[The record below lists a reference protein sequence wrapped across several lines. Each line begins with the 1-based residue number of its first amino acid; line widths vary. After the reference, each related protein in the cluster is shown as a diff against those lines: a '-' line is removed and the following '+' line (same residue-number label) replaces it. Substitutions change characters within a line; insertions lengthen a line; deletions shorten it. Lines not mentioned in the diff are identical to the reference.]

1 MLGLGKFAKLPLR
14 RKAIFLYLF
23 ILLVIGGVLRFFN
36 LNWDQG
42 HFFHPDERNIALA
55 VTRIEFFSNLNP
67 EFFAYG
73 SFPIYIYRAIAD
85 ILVFLTGSSLWISQ
99 WPYINFIG
107 RNVSAFFSVL
117 TILFVFVLV
126 KKIFSE
132 KMALLSAFFITFC
145 PFLIQLAHFS
155 ITESL
160 LVFQLLIILIFC
172 LRIISKKTKTT
183 DFLFLG
189 IVLGLALSTK
199 TAALSFLIIP
209 FLSII
214 FKRPKLKE
222 LILLA
227 FSTVLV
233 FLIFSPFIILDYQ
246 SFLESMRYE
255 GGVVSGILKVPYTY
269 QFEKT
274 HIYLFQI
281 KNFFWQM
288 GPVAGMGILGFLS
301 LLALAIKKKDKK
313 LILFLSFPF
322 CYFLYVGA
330 WHTKFI
336 RYMAPLLP
344 FLAICAS
351 WLLLKIKE
359 KYKILGYFLIGFFL
373 AITIIWGLAF
383 SFIYAKE
390 QTRITASKWIYGN
403 ILKGSII
410 LQEHWDDGLPVDFED
425 HHPSEYILSQLT
437 IYDTDSEEKIKALS
451 SSLERGDYLVISSRR
466 LYGTLINLPE
476 IYPLTSRYYK
486 LLFAEKLGFR
496 LEQEFTSYPKI
507 FGWEIRDDKSE
518 ETFQVYDHPKV
529 MIFKNNER
537 FLKEKI
543 ANLIKE

>member
-1 MLGLGKFAKLPLR
+1 MFRFRKLAKLPLR

-23 ILLVIGGVLRFFN
+23 ILMVIGGVLRFFN

-55 VTRIEFFSNLNP
+55 VTRIEFFNNLNP

-73 SFPIYIYRAIAD
+73 SFPIYIYRALAD
-85 ILVFLTGSSLWISQ
+85 ILVFLTGSSLWTSQ

-117 TILFVFVLV
+117 TIGLIFILV
-126 KKIFSE
+126 RKLFSE
-132 KMALLSAFFITFC
+132 KAALLSAFFIAFS

-160 LVFQLLIILIFC
+160 LIFQLLIILVLC
-172 LRIISKKTKTT
+172 LKIISKKKKTA

-189 IVLGLALSTK
+189 VILGLALSTK
-199 TAALSFLIIP
+199 TAVLSFLIIP

-214 FKRPKLKE
+214 FKRPKFKE
-222 LILLA
+222 LILLF
-227 FSTVLV
+227 FSTVFV
-233 FLIFSPFIILDYQ
+233 FLTFSPFIILDYQ
-246 SFLESMRYE
+246 SFLESMKYE
-255 GGVVSGILKVPYTY
+255 GGVVRGTLKVPYTY
-269 QFEKT
+269 QFDKT
-274 HIYLFQI
+274 LSYLFQI

-288 GPVAGMGILGFLS
+288 GPVAGAGILGFLS
-301 LLALAIKKKDKK
+301 LLVLAVKKKDKK
-313 LILFLSFPF
+313 LILFLSFPL
-322 CYFLYVGA
+322 CYFLYVGT

-351 WLLLKIKE
+351 WILLKIKE
-359 KYKILGYFLIGFFL
+359 KYKVLGYFLIGSFL
-373 AITIIWGLAF
+373 TVTVVWGLAF

-390 QTRITASKWIYGN
+390 QTRITASKWIYDHV
-403 ILKGSII
+403 LEGSTI
-410 LQEHWDDGLPVDFED
+410 LQEHWDDGLPLDFED
-425 HHPSEYILSQLT
+425 NHPSKYVLSQLA
-437 IYDTDSEEKIKALS
+437 IYDADSEEKIRILS
-451 SSLERGDYLVISSRR
+451 SSLEGGDYLILSSRR

-476 IYPLTSRYYK
+476 VYPLTSRYYK

-496 LEQEFTSYPKI
+496 LEREFTSYPNI

-529 MIFKNNER
+529 LIFKNYER
-537 FLKEKI
+537 FSKEKI
-543 ANLIKE
+543 FDLIKE